1 LKTKGERNMELF
13 YKGILIGIAIG
24 VVGVMFAIPI
34 MQQLQSVI
42 VNSLEIINGYA
53 TRNVT
58 KRNAEISLIQADVEE
73 KLQPVGTSCMGF
85 EVPNDEYVYGD
96 ECDKTITDRCPIG
109 FN

>member
-1 LKTKGERNMELF
+1 MELF

-34 MQQLQSVI
+34 MQQLESVI
-42 VNSLEIINGYA
+42 VNILEIINGYT

-58 KRNAEISLIQADVEE
+58 KRNAEIALIQAEVED

-85 EVPNDEYVYGD
+85 EVPSEEEEYF
-96 ECDKTITDRCPIG
+96 ECKDDDCNCHTITNRCPIG
-109 FN
+109 FR

>member
-1 LKTKGERNMELF
+1 MELF

>member
-1 LKTKGERNMELF
+1 MELF

-42 VNSLEIINGYA
+42 VNVLEIINGYA

-58 KRNAEISLIQADVEE
+58 KRNAEISLIQAEVEE

-85 EVPNDEYVYGD
+85 EVPNDEYIYGD
-96 ECDKTITDRCPIG
+96 ECDKTITDRCPVG

>member
-1 LKTKGERNMELF
+1 MELF

-42 VNSLEIINGYA
+42 VNSLEVINGYA

-85 EVPNDEYVYGD
+85 EVPNDEYIYGD